1 MRKVTG
7 TNCVFIAYKLGT
19 KRYKK
24 KYVSL
29 GTATIAYKKGGQEI
43 KILKKTIKSM
53 MFLSDE

>member
-24 KYVSL
+24 IRFS
-29 GTATIAYKKGGQEI
+29 GTATIACKKEKGGQEI
-43 KILKKTIKSM
+43 KILKKTLISIK
-53 MFLSDE
+53 FPV